1 MGQMSQNVN
10 IFLFLLK
17 YSLHGMK
24 YTYLACAV
32 WLLLVNENTCQPY
45 HYLIS
50 LLINVC
56 HYLIFLTVFWNQN
69 LFFFKAS
76 QESLTCL
83 EPIGYPSLKWY
94 YSQVVT
100 DGFCTAIYSLRRILG
115 NLYLQIFSC
124 MKVDIWHLISS
135 KNEMCLTREQRYKTI
150 ARS

>member
-10 IFLFLLK
+10 IFLILLK

-24 YTYLACAV
+24 YTDLTWAV

-45 HYLIS
+45 HYL
-50 LLINVC
+50 LINVC
-56 HYLIFLTVFWNQN
+56 HYLIFLTVFWSQS

-83 EPIGYPSLKWY
+83 EPIGYLSLRWY

-100 DGFCTAIYSLRRILG
+100 DGSCTAIYSLRGYWVIYTSTFFSFAESW
-115 NLYLQIFSC
+115 YLLSNIFQEWNRSDER
-124 MKVDIWHLISS
+124 K
-135 KNEMCLTREQRYKTI
+135 RYKTI